1 MKKLMMLVLIG
12 GIMAATVGAYAASIS
27 GNAAAQDL
35 GSTGDITV
43 NAPGVGNVDLT
54 WEIETDA
61 SEDNFGSVTGVTL
74 DVQHAPG
81 GGPNGSS
88 YEVLVRVEDDQGD
101 LLGGSTGTIS
111 GNETS
116 ASLSFDEDLDPEDIE
131 NAIVVINEG

>member
-1 MKKLMMLVLIG
+1 MKKLMMLALIG

-27 GNAAAQDL
+27 GNSAAQDL

-81 GGPNGSS
+81 GSDA
-88 YEVLVRVEDDQGD
+88 YDVLVRVEDDEGG

-116 ASLSFDEDLDPEDIE
+116 IDLSFGDDLDPEDIE
-131 NAIVVINEG
+131 NAIVVVNEG

>member
-1 MKKLMMLVLIG
+1 MKKLMMLALIG

-81 GGPNGSS
+81 GSDA
-88 YEVLVRVEDDQGD
+88 YDVLVRVEDDEGG

-116 ASLSFDEDLDPEDIE
+116 VDLSFGDDLDPEDIE
-131 NAIVVINEG
+131 NAIVVVNEG

>member
-1 MKKLMMLVLIG
+1 
-12 GIMAATVGAYAASIS
+12 MAATVGAYAASIS
-27 GNAAAQDL
+27 GNSAAQEL

-43 NAPGVGNVDLT
+43 NAPGVGNVELT

-61 SEDNFGSVTGVTL
+61 SEGNFGSVTGVTL

-81 GGPNGSS
+81 GSDS
-88 YEVLVRVEDDQGD
+88 YDVLVRVEDDSGD

-116 ASLSFDEDLDPEDIE
+116 VDLSFGDDLDPEDIE
-131 NAIVVINEG
+131 NAIVVVNEG